1 MSFVDVN
8 ALEEKEIW
16 PGIIGKFIHSES
28 MTIAFVTIEAGIEL
42 PEHAH
47 VHEQVLSVLEGEFEI
62 EVGGEKTVLKA
73 GNSFVLPSNVPHAGR
88 ILKKCKI
95 IDVFNPVRED
105 FKKL

>member
-8 ALEEKEIW
+8 NLDEKEIF
-16 PGIIGKFIHSES
+16 PGIVGKFIHSKE
-28 MTIAFVTIEAGIEL
+28 MTIAFVTIDAGVDL

-47 VHEQVLSVLEGEFEI
+47 VHEQILNVLEGEFEI
-62 EVGGEKTVLKA
+62 KVGGEKTILKA
-73 GNSFVLPSNVPHAGR
+73 GNSFVLASNVPHSGR

-105 FKKL
+105 FKSL

>member
-1 MSFVDVN
+1 MSFVNVN
-8 ALEEKEIW
+8 TLEEKEIW
-16 PGIIGKFIHSES
+16 PGIIGRFIHSDN

-47 VHEQVLSVLEGEFEI
+47 VHEQVLNVIDGEFEVV
-62 EVGGEKTVLKA
+62 VGGEKTVLKG

-88 ILKKCKI
+88 TLKKCKI